1 MSWSGQVRR
10 MRAAVVVALAATLVV
25 TGCEEL
31 DLAEDDPDGSLLVRQ
46 GIGRDGKVLMLSPA
60 TDSVI
65 QVDRADHSV
74 SAIGVGALPR
84 TLEQPAGADAVYTL
98 EPQDGT
104 LSRIA
109 GDGSVMTIELGGPF
123 NRLEWTPD
131 GTQAVALFDPDLGN
145 VDIAELGS
153 LNPNAIALLTETG
166 AEVTVRQYTLSYPP
180 LEVTFDPSSSKAL
193 VSTRA
198 RLHVLDLE
206 TLEEAAI
213 PFAQGGGVERRPAL
227 VVPDLTGERALVG
240 VQGQTDLFIVSLDPV
255 LIENVIGLQRVP
267 SAMAWAGDGATAVI
281 LDGTSRV
288 TFLDLST
295 FDTETLNL
303 PHQATE
309 LQIAGGAAEPFA
321 LLYSTTS
328 FETQLSR
335 VFLTEPGAPDDVDTW
350 TMEDRIR
357 ALEVE
362 PGGTAAVVFH
372 DGTVG
377 AGSVGAESLS
387 LFSFTERAPS
397 RIFLDAPATD
407 LLFLEAGVVPERESP
422 HVLVVLSESAR
433 IVRYDLWTY
442 EQVVLDT
449 YARPEQIGVL
459 PAGPATPQ
467 QVFVVHAQG
476 GGLVSFMPPTATE
489 VPPGGWPAVAGLT
502 GRGLLDR
509 R

>member
-1 MSWSGQVRR
+1 MNWSGTRSGVR
-10 MRAAVVVALAATLVV
+10 VAGLTLLAATLMV

-31 DLAEDDPDGSLLVRQ
+31 DLADDNPEGSLLVRE
-46 GIGRDGKVLMLSPA
+46 GIGREGKVLMLSPA
-60 TDSVI
+60 TDAVI

-74 SAIGVGALPR
+74 SAIPVGELPR
-84 TLEQPAGADAVYTL
+84 TLEQPTGSDALYTL

-109 GDGSVMTIELGGPF
+109 TDGSVTSVDLGGPF

-131 GTQAVALFDPDLGN
+131 GTQAVALFDPSLGN
-145 VDIAELGS
+145 VDINELGS

-166 AEVTVRQYTLSYPP
+166 DEVEVRQYTLSYPP
-180 LEVTFDPSSSKAL
+180 LEVAFDPSSSKAL

-198 RLHVLDLE
+198 RLHVLDLD
-206 TLEEAAI
+206 TLDEAAI
-213 PFAQGGGVERRPAL
+213 PFAQGGGVERRPSL
-227 VVPDLTGERALVG
+227 VVPDVTGDRALVG
-240 VQGQTDLFIVSLDPV
+240 VEGQTDLFIVSLEPV

-281 LDGTSRV
+281 LDGTNRV
-288 TFLDLST
+288 TFLDLAT

-309 LQIAGGAAEPFA
+309 LQVAGGATEPFA
-321 LLYSTTS
+321 LLYSTTT
-328 FETQLSR
+328 FETELSR
-335 VFLTEPGAPDDVDTW
+335 VFLTEPGAPDEVDTW
-350 TMEDRIR
+350 AMEDRIR
-357 ALEVE
+357 ELWVE

-407 LLFLEAGVVPERESP
+407 LLFLEAGAVPGRESP

-467 QVFVVHAQG
+467 EVFVVHAQG
-476 GGLVSFMPPTATE
+476 GGLVSFMPPAAND